1 MSQENVQ
8 IVRSSFEAFN
18 RGDLSGVLEPL
29 SDDLVTYRA
38 APFGDSHHGP
48 DGFLEATMD
57 WIEGFAEWSVTPE
70 EFIDAGDRV
79 VVRMVQAGRGEGSG
93 VPVEGVFWFVYT
105 IRDGKIVRLEMHAR
119 QDQALEAAGLSP
131 APPTIGKKPSQ

>member
-1 MSQENVQ
+1 MSEENVQ
-8 IVRSSFEAFN
+8 IVRSAFAAFN

-79 VVRMVQAGRGEGSG
+79 VVRSVQEGCGEESG
-93 VPVEGVFWFVYT
+93 APVTGVFWFVHAL
-105 IRDGKIVRLEMHAR
+105 RQGKIVRIDIFAEEAA
-119 QDQALEAAGLSP
+119 ALEGAG
-131 APPTIGKKPSQ
+131 IKE